1 MPGPLFAV
9 AYHFTFVEN
18 ICWITSEIVAIPINF
33 LPAGLVGLL
42 AALFA
47 WGAAFFIFTQV
58 PDRRIARRFALLLTL
73 EGLTIF
79 ASWAGPVIWLTD
91 LHQAHLAS
99 LLHLINDSLLIA
111 IYLPTI
117 AVVVNSPMVKRFG
130 TLPWAT
136 LPLFV
141 GLCGAIA
148 IVVLPELF
156 MPIGNTT
163 PGPDGWITYFNS
175 GGSLW
180 PIIFLLLTISYTYGF
195 IATVQ
200 AWYSAETAVSK
211 RKNGILAIAFGTRDL
226 VWGGM
231 FLSGVV
237 QAALG
242 IPIDPLASVISVHIG
257 AIALIIYVVLT
268 AYGIASA
275 QLFDVDL
282 KVKRGLQ
289 RGTVAAAYVATFFF
303 VSESVATIL
312 TDQIG
317 TLIGLVATGI
327 LLFALN
333 PIFNMAVLLSDRAMP
348 DVIDSDV
355 YKTFKKLQI
364 YGEAFTEAGSHGEI
378 TSVGRAALNQLRV
391 RLDLSEEDALALE
404 SELFRNSLADDDLAL
419 LKNR

>member
-1 MPGPLFAV
+1 MWKNTRLV
-9 AYHFTFVEN
+9 
-18 ICWITSEIVAIPINF
+18 ISEILAIPIQF
-33 LPAGLVGLL
+33 LPVGLVGLL

-58 PDRRIARRFALLLTL
+58 PDRRVAHRFALLLTL
-73 EGLTIF
+73 EGVTIF

-99 LLHLINDSLLIA
+99 LLHLINDSLLVA

-117 AVVVNSPMVKRFG
+117 AVVVNSPMARIFG
-130 TLPWAT
+130 TLPWAL
-136 LPLFV
+136 LPLSV
-141 GLCGAIA
+141 GLCGATA
-148 IVVLPELF
+148 IIVMPELF
-156 MPIGNTT
+156 MPLDAIA
-163 PGPDGWITYFNS
+163 PGPEGWTTYLNT
-175 GGSLW
+175 GGKLW

-195 IATVQ
+195 FATVE
-200 AWYSAETAVSK
+200 AWYSAESAVSK
-211 RKNGILAIAFGTRDL
+211 RKNGILAIAFGTRDI

-237 QAALG
+237 QAALS
-242 IPIDPLASVISVHIG
+242 IPINPLASVISVHVG

-275 QLFDVDL
+275 QLFDIDL

-289 RGTVAAAYVATFFF
+289 RGTVAAAYVATFFV

-317 TLIGLVATGI
+317 TMVGLIATGL

-333 PIFNMAVLLSDRAMP
+333 PILNMAVSLSNRAMP
-348 DVIDSDV
+348 EVIDSDG

-364 YGEAFTEAGSHGEI
+364 YGEAFLEAGSSGEV
-378 TSVGRAALNQLRV
+378 TSVGRAALNRLRV
-391 RLDLSEEDALALE
+391 KLDLSEEDTLALE
-404 SELFRNSLADDDLAL
+404 SDLYGNSVY
-419 LKNR
+419 